1 MGYSLIWLINHIEH
15 LILNQKQYTNK
26 TNHLKEKFEEEKYI
40 YIYIFFVNITINGS
54 TFEFSIIDT
63 CDTLNT

>member
-1 MGYSLIWLINHIEH
+1 MGEH

-40 YIYIFFVNITINGS
+40 YIYTFF
-54 TFEFSIIDT
+54 
-63 CDTLNT
+63 L